1 MSPLHCSVS
10 LCPPIELLLFLL
22 RTHSPST
29 LLHYQ
34 FGQRYCMTIAMGA
47 IPLPDLT
54 FALFLLTLNLLT
66 LYSPLCINTL
76 PFLSSTPQLPLPFHL
91 LRKHLPWHLYCP
103 GSGRGWQVSYCLV
116 GLDDAFP
123 LYLYSQCQNL
133 AILEQ
138 TTHPGHC

>member
-1 MSPLHCSVS
+1 MSPLHSSVS
-10 LCPPIELLLFLL
+10 LCPPIELLPFLL

-34 FGQRYCMTIAMGA
+34 FGRRYCMTIAMGA

-66 LYSPLCINTL
+66 FYSPLCINTL
-76 PFLSSTPQLPLPFHL
+76 PFLSTPQLPLPFHL

-103 GSGRGWQVSYCLV
+103 GSGRGWQVPYCLV

-123 LYLYSQCQNL
+123 LCLYSLCQNL

-138 TTHPGHC
+138 TIHPGHC